1 MSEFEK
7 GLLRLKEQLGVPTD
21 KEAAD
26 LLGLSDKALNARKRR
41 DSFPIKEVFALAARR
56 PELGLDPD
64 LIVTGTSHKMETAGS
79 REASL
84 LQCFRKLNGIDQLRL
99 LQTALL
105 WSGEMALALPSKLQE
120 EEIDLIGEMLG
131 QGTGAKQGGKK

>member
-1 MSEFEK
+1 MSDFEK
-7 GLLRLKEQLGVPTD
+7 GLLRLKEQLGVATD

-26 LLGLSDKALNARKRR
+26 FLGLSDKALNARKRR
-41 DSFPIKEVFALAARR
+41 DSFPTKEVFALAAQR

-64 LIVTGTSHKMETAGS
+64 WIVTGGSHKMETAGS

-84 LQCFRKLNGIDQLRL
+84 LQCFRKLADRDQQRL

-105 WSGEMALALPSKLQE
+105 WSGEMVLALPPKPADDD
-120 EEIDLIGEMLG
+120 IDLLGEILG
-131 QGTGAKQGGKK
+131 RDTGTTRGSKE